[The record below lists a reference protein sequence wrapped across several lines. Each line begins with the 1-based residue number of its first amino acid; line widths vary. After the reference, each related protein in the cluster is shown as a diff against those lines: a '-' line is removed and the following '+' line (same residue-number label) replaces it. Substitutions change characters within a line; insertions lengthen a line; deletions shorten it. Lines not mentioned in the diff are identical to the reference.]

1 MCLENQ
7 TLPDVMTIL
16 DMAVSDGAS
25 LCGGV
30 NLVKK
35 LSLLRSIIAVGSVEK
50 DVIATLEC
58 RGKLIDMRADLHT
71 LRSSEEFP
79 GALKMQFGRHG
90 DSGACYFWVHCFG
103 ESVTQVTWS
112 LFKREFIQ
120 HHLSDIEQRAL
131 PKVIRSLKL
140 AIFKRL
146 SPDGASLSPL
156 GEIVH
161 VDDVA
166 RMAARTA
173 NKAQHARYSDDG
185 TRAKLPLVP
194 WWDVATV
201 AAKRVFVRTSRPA
214 SWGGRTDRTAFSP
227 MLPLAPGRL
236 PTP

>member
-161 VDDVA
+161 VDDVEDGCEDREQRGTA
-166 RMAARTA
+166 RALQRRW
-173 NKAQHARYSDDG
+173 HARQ
-185 TRAKLPLVP
+185 A
-194 WWDVATV
+194 
-201 AAKRVFVRTSRPA
+201 
-214 SWGGRTDRTAFSP
+214 
-227 MLPLAPGRL
+227 APGALVGRRNSGCETGL
-236 PTP
+236 CAHEPPCFMGGAD